1 MLYRN
6 RKRILRWALWALLLA
21 ASLVLQ
27 ATVCNRLPLLGV
39 IPLLL
44 PSAVACTAMMGSAET
59 GAIIGLAGGLLGYWG
74 GDAIWLSIPALCLAG
89 ALAGALCTRFFTR
102 SLPPAL
108 LLCVIALLLC
118 ELPAWLLRLYPGYA
132 PVSALW
138 RVMLPELGYS
148 LLYAVPIYGLSWR
161 IGQIKVS

>member
-21 ASLVLQ
+21 AALVLQ

-44 PSAVACTAMMGSAET
+44 PSAVACVAMMGSAET

-89 ALAGALCTRFFTR
+89 ALAGALC
-102 SLPPAL
+102 S
-108 LLCVIALLLC
+108 
-118 ELPAWLLRLYPGYA
+118 ELSSCLFPGH
-132 PVSALW
+132 
-138 RVMLPELGYS
+138 RVY
-148 LLYAVPIYGLSWR
+148 
-161 IGQIKVS
+161 